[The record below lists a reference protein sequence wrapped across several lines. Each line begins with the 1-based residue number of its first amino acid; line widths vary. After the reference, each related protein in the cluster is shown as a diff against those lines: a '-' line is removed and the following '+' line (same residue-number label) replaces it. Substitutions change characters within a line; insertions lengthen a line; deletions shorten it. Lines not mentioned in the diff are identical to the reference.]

1 MAGGHR
7 KLPLFMCGLVTL
19 DLNARTNRTVHCSV
33 RIRFMAQSFVVH
45 PQNPQPRLLKQAGE
59 LLAKGGLVA
68 VPTDSSYALV
78 ARLDDKTAADSLR
91 RLRGL
96 DERHHLTLLCR
107 DLAEIGHFA
116 RVDNR
121 QYRFLKMA
129 TPGPWTFILEAT
141 REVPRRVSHP
151 SRKTIG
157 IRVPDHPVALGLI
170 EHAGSPLISTTLI
183 PQDEDE
189 PLNDAEEILSR
200 YANQL
205 AAVIDGGPCPLQ
217 PTTVIDLTGPEP
229 EVVRRGQGDLSA
241 LGLD

>member
-1 MAGGHR
+1 
-7 KLPLFMCGLVTL
+7 
-19 DLNARTNRTVHCSV
+19 
-33 RIRFMAQSFVVH
+33 MAQFFVVH
-45 PQNPQPRLLKQAGE
+45 PQNPQPRLMKQAGQ
-59 LLAKGGLVA
+59 LLSDGGLVA
-68 VPTDSSYALV
+68 MPTDSSYALV
-78 ARLDDKTAADSLR
+78 ARLDDKPSADALR

-116 RVDNR
+116 RVDNK
-121 QYRFLKMA
+121 QYRFLKLA

-157 IRVPDHPVALGLI
+157 IRVPDHPVTRALI
-170 EHAGSPLISTTLI
+170 EAAGSPLMSTTLI
-183 PQDEDE
+183 PEGEEE
-189 PLNDAEEILSR
+189 PMNDAQAIFDR

-205 AAVIDGGPCPLQ
+205 AAVIDGGPCPLA
-217 PTTVIDLTGPEP
+217 PTTVIDLTGPSP
-229 EVVRRGQGDLSA
+229 EITRRGQGDLSA

>member
-1 MAGGHR
+1 
-7 KLPLFMCGLVTL
+7 
-19 DLNARTNRTVHCSV
+19 
-33 RIRFMAQSFVVH
+33 MAQSFVVH

-121 QYRFLKMA
+121 QYRLLKMA
-129 TPGPWTFILEAT
+129 TPGPWTFILEAS

-157 IRVPDHPVALGLI
+157 IRVPDHAVTLGLI
-170 EHAGSPLISTTLI
+170 EYAGSPLISTTLI
-183 PQDEDE
+183 PEDEDE

-200 YANQL
+200 YGNQL
-205 AAVIDGGPCPLQ
+205 AAIIDGGPCPLM

-229 EVVRRGQGDLSA
+229 EVVRRGQGDLST
-241 LGLD
+241 LGLN

>member
-1 MAGGHR
+1 
-7 KLPLFMCGLVTL
+7 
-19 DLNARTNRTVHCSV
+19 
-33 RIRFMAQSFVVH
+33 MAQYFVVH
-45 PQNPQPRLLKQAGE
+45 PQNPQARLLKQAGQF
-59 LLAKGGLVA
+59 LADGGLVA
-68 VPTDSSYALV
+68 VPTDSSYAVV
-78 ARLDDKTAADSLR
+78 ARLDDKSAADALR

-121 QYRFLKMA
+121 QYRFLKLA

-157 IRVPDHPVALGLI
+157 IRVPDHKVTLDLLEA
-170 EHAGSPLISTTLI
+170 AASPLISTTLI
-183 PQDEDE
+183 PEGENE
-189 PLNDAEEILSR
+189 PLNDAEQILER
-200 YANQL
+200 YGHQL
-205 AAVIDGGPCPLQ
+205 AAVIDGGASPLM
-217 PTTVIDLTGPEP
+217 PTTVIDLSGAEP
-229 EVVRRGQGDLSA
+229 VVVRRGGGDPAA

>member
-1 MAGGHR
+1 
-7 KLPLFMCGLVTL
+7 
-19 DLNARTNRTVHCSV
+19 
-33 RIRFMAQSFVVH
+33 MAQSFVVH

-78 ARLDDKTAADSLR
+78 ARLDDKTAADALR

-157 IRVPDHPVALGLI
+157 IRVPDHPVTLGLI

-183 PQDEDE
+183 PEDEDE
-189 PLNDAEEILSR
+189 PLNDAEEILGR

-205 AAVIDGGPCPLQ
+205 AAVIDGGSCPLM
-217 PTTVIDLTGPEP
+217 PTTVIDLTGAEP
-229 EVVRRGQGDLSA
+229 EVVRRGQGDLAA

>member
-1 MAGGHR
+1 
-7 KLPLFMCGLVTL
+7 
-19 DLNARTNRTVHCSV
+19 
-33 RIRFMAQSFVVH
+33 MAQFFVVH
-45 PQNPQPRLLKQAGE
+45 PQNPQARLLKQAGQ
-59 LLAKGGLVA
+59 LLADGGLVA
-68 VPTDSSYALV
+68 VPTDSSYAVV
-78 ARLDDKTAADSLR
+78 ARLDDRPAADALR

-116 RVDNR
+116 KVDNR

-157 IRVPDHPVALGLI
+157 IRVPDHKVTLALI
-170 EHAGSPLISTTLI
+170 EAAGTPLMSTTLI
-183 PQDEDE
+183 PEDE
-189 PLNDAEEILSR
+189 EDPMNDGQAIYDR

-205 AAVIDGGPCPLQ
+205 AAVIDGGACVLA
-217 PTTVIDLTGPEP
+217 PTTVLDLTGASP
-229 EVVRRGQGDLSA
+229 EVIRRGQGDLSA